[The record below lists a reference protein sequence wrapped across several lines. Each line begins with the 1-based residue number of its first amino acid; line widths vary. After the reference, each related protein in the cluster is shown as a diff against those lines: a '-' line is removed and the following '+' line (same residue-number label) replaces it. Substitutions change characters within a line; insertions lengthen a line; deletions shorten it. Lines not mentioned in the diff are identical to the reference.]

1 MKLTNEER
9 NILLQASK
17 IIGRICSKT
26 SNRCYAQN
34 NCGLYE
40 NFELDEAS
48 NLCELLS
55 RYSEINF
62 VTEFDTDSCK

>member
-1 MKLTNEER
+1 MKLTDGER

-17 IIGRICSKT
+17 ILERIYSKA
-26 SNRCYAQN
+26 NGLYVEN
-34 NCGLYE
+34 NCGVYE
-40 NFELDEAS
+40 DFEIEEAADT
-48 NLCELLS
+48 CELLS